1 MSHVMEFSPFSCTKV
16 SSRKMWLLQ
25 MMLVPAAFAFAAH
38 FTTSRCDNDVLTA
51 DNMLFRDHIPIQME
65 LQMMGK
71 QKVSA
76 RLKCLVPMLPAAAS
90 LVCVAGRS

>member
-1 MSHVMEFSPFSCTKV
+1 MPNVMEVSPFFCTKV
-16 SSRKMWLLQ
+16 SSRRMWTLK

-38 FTTSRCDNDVLTA
+38 VTTSWWLVDVITA
-51 DNMLFRDHIPIQME
+51 VNMSFRNHIPIQME

-76 RLKCLVPMLPAAAS
+76 RLKCLVLILPAAAS
-90 LVCVAGRS
+90 IAYVAG